1 MNTLRQK
8 SELLSNIEML
18 WKDAEHSADDQA
30 RTTFQRISDLMQDAM
45 ATEIVANDAAP
56 FAVHHNNDTQNN
68 DAQGAPHQD
77 QNHQDETIDTLAA
90 MVQDAATNAPEMA
103 NTPPSF
109 EEVRTSMDS
118 VSQIKP
124 PREDSFNAGT
134 PEYAFGAAFSDLVRH
149 VVRDYIHNEVEGV
162 IKHAIKSE
170 LDAHFKGSRDGTQG
184 KDTHRDDAERD
195 DESDK
200 T

>member
-1 MNTLRQK
+1 MNTPRQK

-56 FAVHHNNDTQNN
+56 FPAQQND
-68 DAQGAPHQD
+68 GALGSP
-77 QNHQDETIDTLAA
+77 HQDETIDTLAA
-90 MVQDAATNAPEMA
+90 MVQDAASNAPEMA

-162 IKHAIKSE
+162 IKNAIKSE
-170 LDAHFKGSRDGTQG
+170 LDAHFKGSQDGTQSE
-184 KDTHRDDAERD
+184 DTHRDDAERD

>member
-1 MNTLRQK
+1 MNTPRQK

-56 FAVHHNNDTQNN
+56 FAVHQNN
-68 DAQGAPHQD
+68 DAQSDDAQAAS
-77 QNHQDETIDTLAA
+77 HQDETIDTLAA

-103 NTPPSF
+103 SAPPSF

>member
-1 MNTLRQK
+1 
-8 SELLSNIEML
+8 ML

-68 DAQGAPHQD
+68 DAQGAPH
-77 QNHQDETIDTLAA
+77 ETIDTLAA

-124 PREDSFNAGT
+124 PVRIVSMQAHLNMLSGQR
-134 PEYAFGAAFSDLVRH
+134 YSDLVRH
-149 VVRDYIHNEVEGV
+149 VVRDYIHNEVEGGSKTPSNLNLMHISKAPEMAYRMKTLTEIAQNETMRV
-162 IKHAIKSE
+162 TKH
-170 LDAHFKGSRDGTQG
+170 DGFF
-184 KDTHRDDAERD
+184 
-195 DESDK
+195 
-200 T
+200 

>member
-90 MVQDAATNAPEMA
+90 MVQDAATNAPKMA